1 MNHDYTVIWLT
12 LKCQKTKFCRQVTIP
27 LKLFLHIKKLSAL
40 LLNSLKKFLIFQK
53 VSALIQNTIFNC
65 GTSKFCQKFV
75 ITQ

>member
-12 LKCQKTKFCRQVTIP
+12 IKCQKTKFCRQVTSA
-27 LKLFLHIKKLSAL
+27 KLFLHIKKLSAL

-65 GTSKFCQKFV
+65 GNSRFYQKFV
-75 ITQ
+75 ISK